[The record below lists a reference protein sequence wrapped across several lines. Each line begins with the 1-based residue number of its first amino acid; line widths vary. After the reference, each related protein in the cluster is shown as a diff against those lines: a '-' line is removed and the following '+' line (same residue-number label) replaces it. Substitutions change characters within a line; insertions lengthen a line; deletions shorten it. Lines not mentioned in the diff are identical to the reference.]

1 MKKQE
6 NEDVKDNVVAIA
18 SRGEEV
24 YNNAILKKLQYND
37 QIIIS
42 CLDRYLPFTINI
54 IKQWE
59 AVGILP
65 EEGKIVFVKT
75 EDDLFNK
82 ETQEY
87 YNQPVNKITLTK
99 SPEIFRFTKQ

>member
-59 AVGILP
+59 AV
-65 EEGKIVFVKT
+65 KT